1 MIGQSSSYAEIVV
14 KITPA
19 RLWSSGSVKL
29 TEDVSSRPSEAKRS
43 YDALI
48 YTNLQI
54 PRLNLPETPP
64 SGQPTE
70 IAGLPL
76 AGQETLTVRWS
87 HYQEYLAAFVEGKKR
102 PSYMRERLLETMPD
116 GLESIFSEPLPT
128 SQPVR
133 LWWASDTPEL
143 EDLPWELVSYRSGSD
158 PERFYFVRGLPPE
171 NPLPIL
177 PIGERL
183 RLAFIHDPSY
193 TPQPLQDALKKL
205 TLTENIEVIDF
216 PDFPRKALEQ
226 VTKEGYELVHLVA
239 DGVVSSAYEGIL
251 YFHGGRSTSPEL
263 SPGELSSILRGSRV
277 SMLTLS
283 EQQSASPDVINI
295 GGRLVPSV
303 YRAFAYLA
311 SSRLPLPTMVV
322 PLGPLEPSDM
332 HAFWNNFYFHLGE
345 SLSVQ
350 RAMARTRIRNY
361 PAPAGLFLRHLHE
374 VLFRRQ
380 PAAARSSQA
389 DPNAI
394 GTELQLSHDVVE
406 QLKAHSE
413 LYGPLPESVSKF
425 IESESARQGDLEA
438 ALNPWLTP
446 EEGELNR

>member
-19 RLWSSGSVKL
+19 RIWSSGSVKL
-29 TEDVSSRPSEAKRS
+29 TENVSSRLSEAKRS

-48 YTNLQI
+48 YTKLDI
-54 PRLNLPETPP
+54 PRLERPTTPP
-64 SGQPTE
+64 PGQPGE
-70 IAGLPL
+70 IAQLPL

-87 HYQEYLAAFVEGKKR
+87 RYQEYLAAFVEGEKR

-143 EDLPWELVSYRSGSD
+143 EDLPWELVSYRPRSD
-158 PERFYFVRGLPPE
+158 PERFSFVRGLPPE

-193 TPQPLQDALKKL
+193 TPQPLQDALTNL
-205 TLTENIEVIDF
+205 TGTIEVIDL
-216 PDFPRKALEQ
+216 PEFPRKALEQ
-226 VTKEGYELVHLVA
+226 VVKEGYELVHLVA

-263 SPGELSSILRGSRV
+263 SPGELSSMLRGSRV
-277 SMLTLS
+277 SLLTLS
-283 EQQSASPDVINI
+283 EQQYKSPDVIDI
-295 GGRLVPSV
+295 GGQLVPSV

-311 SSRLPLPTMVV
+311 SSRLPLPSMVV
-322 PLGPLEPSDM
+322 PFGPLEPSDM
-332 HAFWNNFYFHLGE
+332 HAFWNNFYNNLGE
-345 SLSVQ
+345 TLSVQ
-350 RAMARTRIRNY
+350 RAIARSRIRDY

-380 PAAARSSQA
+380 SAATKSSQP
-389 DPNAI
+389 DPSAI
-394 GTELQLSHDVVE
+394 GAELQVSQNVIQ
-406 QLKAHSE
+406 QLKANRD
-413 LYGPLPESVSKF
+413 LYGSLPESVSKF
-425 IESESARQGDLEA
+425 IESESARQEDLTT
-438 ALNPWLTP
+438 ALDPWLTP
-446 EEGELNR
+446 EEGELNQ

>member
-143 EDLPWELVSYRSGSD
+143 EDLHWELVSYRSGSD

-425 IESESARQGDLEA
+425 IESESARQGDLEE
-438 ALNPWLTP
+438 ALVPWLTP

>member
-1 MIGQSSSYAEIVV
+1 MVGQSSSYAEIVV

-19 RLWSSGSVKL
+19 RIWSSGSVKL
-29 TEDVSSRPSEAKRS
+29 TEDVSSRLSEAKRS

-54 PRLNLPETPP
+54 PRLRRPDKPP
-64 SGQPTE
+64 PDQPGE

-87 HYQEYLAAFVEGKKR
+87 HYQEYLAAFVEGEKR
-102 PSYMRERLLETMPD
+102 PAYMRERLLETMPD

-143 EDLPWELVSYRSGSD
+143 EDLPWELVSYRSRSD

-183 RLAFIHDPSY
+183 RLAFIHDPSF
-193 TPQPLQDALKKL
+193 TPQPLQDAFNNL
-205 TLTENIEVIDF
+205 TGNIEVIDF

-226 VTKEGYELVHLVA
+226 VVKEGYELVHLVA
-239 DGVVSSAYEGIL
+239 DGIVSSAYEGIL

-263 SPGELSSILRGSRV
+263 SPGELSSMLRGSRV

-283 EQQSASPDVINI
+283 EQQYNSPDVINI
-295 GGRLVPSV
+295 GGQLVPSV

-311 SSRLPLPTMVV
+311 SSRLPLPSMVV

-332 HAFWNNFYFHLGE
+332 HEFWNKFYNNLGE
-345 SLSVQ
+345 TFSVQ
-350 RAMARTRIRNY
+350 RAIARTRIRNY

-380 PAAARSSQA
+380 SAVAKSSQP
-389 DPNAI
+389 DPSAI
-394 GTELQLSHDVVE
+394 GAELQVSQNVIQ
-406 QLKAHSE
+406 QLKANRD
-413 LYGPLPESVSKF
+413 LYGSLPESVSKF
-425 IESESARQGDLEA
+425 IESESARQEDLTT
-438 ALNPWLTP
+438 ALDPWLTP
-446 EEGELNR
+446 EEGELNQ

>member
-14 KITPA
+14 KISPA
-19 RLWSSGSVKL
+19 RMWSSGSVKL
-29 TEDVSSRPSEAKRS
+29 TEDVSSRLSEAKRS

-48 YTNLQI
+48 YTKLEI
-54 PRLNLPETPP
+54 PRLERPTAPP
-64 SGQPTE
+64 PGQPGE
-70 IAGLPL
+70 IAQLPL
-76 AGQETLTVRWS
+76 AGKETLTVRWS
-87 HYQEYLAAFVEGKKR
+87 RYQEYLAAFVEGEKR

-143 EDLPWELVSYRSGSD
+143 EDLPWELVSYRSRND
-158 PERFYFVRGLPPE
+158 PERFSFVRGLPPE

-193 TPQPLQDALKKL
+193 TPQPLQDALKNL
-205 TLTENIEVIDF
+205 TGNIEVIDF

-251 YFHGGRSTSPEL
+251 YFHGGRSTSPKL

-283 EQQSASPDVINI
+283 EQQHKSPDVIDI
-295 GGRLVPSV
+295 GGQLVPSV

-332 HAFWNNFYFHLGE
+332 HEFWNKFYNNLGE

-350 RAMARTRIRNY
+350 RAIARARIRNY

-380 PAAARSSQA
+380 SATAKSSQA

-425 IESESARQGDLEA
+425 IESESVRQGNLEA
-438 ALNPWLTP
+438 ELDPWLTP